1 MEANNDFSGCDLG
14 LSNIPSNLTVI
25 FEKIQKEQNSLST
38 RVLDLEREMSCLKES
53 VSKNRKIRDQLEE
66 EFTGILRETYF
77 ITREIKSSV
86 RCDSLVSGSDSDSI
100 SVLETLVS
108 NIEDSK
114 IKREI
119 SEVIK
124 DHLIESSKELESDW
138 ERIADAV
145 MDQEKD
151 QDSNETDAGGNKEEM
166 SQKLLELK
174 DKEELDDGGK
184 MASDLQKLLSDKA
197 RLEQDCDGL
206 KKIIE
211 EREEI
216 LSNHEIDYKV
226 EERRLKAQKC
236 KLERAVASVG
246 DVEYRSL
253 EEWGE
258 ASCTLILFKAS
269 QKHLKFN

>member
-108 NIEDSK
+108 NIEDFK

-226 EERRLKAQKC
+226 EERRLKAQKY

-246 DVEYRSL
+246 DGEYR
-253 EEWGE
+253 
-258 ASCTLILFKAS
+258 
-269 QKHLKFN
+269 

>member
-226 EERRLKAQKC
+226 EERRLKAQKY

-246 DVEYRSL
+246 DGEYR
-253 EEWGE
+253 
-258 ASCTLILFKAS
+258 
-269 QKHLKFN
+269 

>member
-184 MASDLQKLLSDKA
+184 MASDLQKLFSDKA

-226 EERRLKAQKC
+226 EERRLKAQKY

-246 DVEYRSL
+246 DGEYR
-253 EEWGE
+253 
-258 ASCTLILFKAS
+258 
-269 QKHLKFN
+269 

>member
-1 MEANNDFSGCDLG
+1 MEANNDVSGCDLG

-38 RVLDLEREMSCLKES
+38 RVLDLEREVSCLKES
-53 VSKNRKIRDQLEE
+53 LSKNRKIRDQLEE

-226 EERRLKAQKC
+226 EERRLKAQKY

-246 DVEYRSL
+246 DGEYR
-253 EEWGE
+253 
-258 ASCTLILFKAS
+258 
-269 QKHLKFN
+269 

>member
-166 SQKLLELK
+166 FQKLLELK
-174 DKEELDDGGK
+174 DKEELEDARK

-226 EERRLKAQKC
+226 EERRLKAQKY

-246 DVEYRSL
+246 DGEYR
-253 EEWGE
+253 
-258 ASCTLILFKAS
+258 
-269 QKHLKFN
+269 

>member
-108 NIEDSK
+108 NIEDFK

-124 DHLIESSKELESDW
+124 DHLIESGKELESDW

-166 SQKLLELK
+166 FQKLLELK

-226 EERRLKAQKC
+226 EERRLKAQKY

-246 DVEYRSL
+246 DGEYR
-253 EEWGE
+253 
-258 ASCTLILFKAS
+258 
-269 QKHLKFN
+269 

>member
-124 DHLIESSKELESDW
+124 DHLIESGKELESDW

-151 QDSNETDAGGNKEEM
+151 
-166 SQKLLELK
+166 
-174 DKEELDDGGK
+174 
-184 MASDLQKLLSDKA
+184 
-197 RLEQDCDGL
+197 
-206 KKIIE
+206 
-211 EREEI
+211 
-216 LSNHEIDYKV
+216 
-226 EERRLKAQKC
+226 
-236 KLERAVASVG
+236 
-246 DVEYRSL
+246 
-253 EEWGE
+253 
-258 ASCTLILFKAS
+258 
-269 QKHLKFN
+269 

>member
-1 MEANNDFSGCDLG
+1 MEANNDVSGCDLG

-38 RVLDLEREMSCLKES
+38 RVLDLEREVSCLKES
-53 VSKNRKIRDQLEE
+53 FSKNRKIRDQLEE

-226 EERRLKAQKC
+226 EERRLKAQKY

-246 DVEYRSL
+246 DGEYR
-253 EEWGE
+253 
-258 ASCTLILFKAS
+258 
-269 QKHLKFN
+269 

>member
-66 EFTGILRETYF
+66 EFTNILRETYF
-77 ITREIKSSV
+77 ITREIKSSA
-86 RCDSLVSGSDSDSI
+86 RCDSLNSNSDFNNK

-124 DHLIESSKELESDW
+124 DHLIESGKELESDW

-174 DKEELDDGGK
+174 EKEELEDGRK

-216 LSNHEIDYKV
+216 LSNHEIDFKV

-246 DVEYRSL
+246 DGEYR
-253 EEWGE
+253 
-258 ASCTLILFKAS
+258 
-269 QKHLKFN
+269 